1 MRHPSASDRRAV
13 KKGIECRSL
22 VPFPSKLGFAR
33 LGGGNCLRA
42 IAAVLACSALAAA
55 LAGTLA
61 SCSSQSS
68 TDDALARL
76 DAIAE
81 DFLGKTKPRPRVPEW
96 AGKS

>member
-1 MRHPSASDRRAV
+1 MPLSRPVPVKTRIRPPRR
-13 KKGIECRSL
+13 GRI
-22 VPFPSKLGFAR
+22 
-33 LGGGNCLRA
+33 CLRA